1 MNTETV
7 ETGVTQLIHAA
18 REGDRAYMGQ
28 LAELAEARLLPY
40 IYRLTLNHDVA
51 QELCQQTLVKMV
63 ESLER
68 LDRVDRFWC
77 WLYRH
82 AMGEVQ
88 HYFRDRTRRQRVAL
102 DAQHEDRLAQYVAR
116 RSEDGLDQAARLELS
131 DIIFDAITELRLVYR
146 NVIILRCYEDLSYAE
161 IGEHMACKELR
172 ARVLFYRAKHAL
184 KQRLAKRGYRKEVL
198 LTALSLFGLVT
209 LPGAG
214 VITPFAVKATS
225 LQVGLMGSLMGAM
238 GTKIGL
244 MLSAAFCVAL
254 TSMTL
259 DSLLLGVGLVG
270 LAGLAIVVALYIDSL
285 SSR

>member
-7 ETGVTQLIHAA
+7 DTGVTQLIHAA
-18 REGDRAYMGQ
+18 REGDRVCMGQ

-40 IYRLTLNHDVA
+40 IYRLTLNHDLA

-63 ESLER
+63 ESLGQLE
-68 LDRVDRFWC
+68 RVDRFWC

-82 AMGEVQ
+82 AMGQVQ
-88 HYFRDRTRRQRVAL
+88 HYFRDRTRRHRVAM
-102 DAQHEDRLAQYVAR
+102 DAQSEERLAQYGTR
-116 RSEDGLDQAARLELS
+116 RPEDGLDQAARLELS
-131 DIIFDAITELRLVYR
+131 DIIIDAIMELRLVYR

-172 ARVLFYRAKHAL
+172 ARVLFYRAKRAL
-184 KQRLAKRGYRKEVL
+184 KRQLAERGYRKEAL
-198 LTALSLFGLVT
+198 LTALGLFGLVT
-209 LPGAG
+209 LPGPG
-214 VITPFAVKATS
+214 VTTTCAVKAAS

-244 MLSAAFCVAL
+244 MLSATFCVAL
-254 TSMTL
+254 TSFTL
-259 DSLLLGVGLVG
+259 DSLLLGVGVLG